1 MSDFFSDARLDL
13 AANCNHTPRPLQAMV
28 ACDLRESTMMRLALI
43 IAILPKTD
51 GPNGSCGNEHALSRG
66 GGMG

>member
-1 MSDFFSDARLDL
+1 MRLDL

-28 ACDLRESTMMRLALI
+28 ACDLRESTMMRWALV
-43 IAILPKTD
+43 IAMLPNTD
-51 GPNGSCGNEHALSRG
+51 EPNGSCGSERALSCG